1 MNYYIQIKSRN
12 KAKNDIDSL
21 MKKNG
26 FVNVAV
32 NINQK
37 GKVRK
42 FLYKLLSVLKLYWTL
57 QKDDTLVIQY
67 PFKKFYELQ
76 CNIAHKKGAKV
87 VTLIHDLGTFR
98 RHKLTASQEIIR
110 LSHSDFII
118 AHNPS
123 MIQWLKNHGCKQHL
137 ISLDIFD
144 YLADTD
150 PKDVDSQPP
159 YVHVVYAGGF
169 NKRKNM
175 FIYQLDEVVDGCF
188 IDLYGNGIIEKDINW
203 KNLRFNGPK
212 HSDEFVASVSGTG
225 NWGLVWDGDS
235 IDECSGQW
243 GEYLKINNPHKTSF
257 YLRAGLP
264 VIVWKQSAM
273 ADFILENNLGIAVGS
288 LRELPELLK
297 NVSDEDYRKIKESVK
312 QFRKKLQEGYFFLNA
327 LSKTV

>member
-98 RHKLTASQEIIR
+98 RHKLTATQEIKR

-137 ISLDIFD
+137 ISLDI
-144 YLADTD
+144 L
-150 PKDVDSQPP
+150 
-159 YVHVVYAGGF
+159 
-169 NKRKNM
+169 
-175 FIYQLDEVVDGCF
+175 
-188 IDLYGNGIIEKDINW
+188 IIWLIQNQKMLI
-203 KNLRFNGPK
+203 
-212 HSDEFVASVSGTG
+212 H
-225 NWGLVWDGDS
+225 
-235 IDECSGQW
+235 
-243 GEYLKINNPHKTSF
+243 NPHMYILYMQAVLINEKIC
-257 YLRAGLP
+257 L
-264 VIVWKQSAM
+264 
-273 ADFILENNLGIAVGS
+273 FIN
-288 LRELPELLK
+288 
-297 NVSDEDYRKIKESVK
+297 
-312 QFRKKLQEGYFFLNA
+312 
-327 LSKTV
+327 